1 VEEFRA
7 WQTPGGDDSSYTCAD
22 MKEMTASATQEHKN
36 EVKLSAGL
44 GGPLTRPNTAF
55 WSPDRRTA
63 VDAPQHQLPP
73 RSSGDGQAVCDS
85 GRSTAVHCSG
95 KATNLNVEQDAV
107 CIR

>member
-1 VEEFRA
+1 MEEFRA

-63 VDAPQHQLPP
+63 VAHRRVTQHSTNYPHEAAAMDKQCAIPAAQQLF
-73 RSSGDGQAVCDS
+73 
-85 GRSTAVHCSG
+85 TAVG
-95 KATNLNVEQDAV
+95 KQLT
-107 CIR
+107 